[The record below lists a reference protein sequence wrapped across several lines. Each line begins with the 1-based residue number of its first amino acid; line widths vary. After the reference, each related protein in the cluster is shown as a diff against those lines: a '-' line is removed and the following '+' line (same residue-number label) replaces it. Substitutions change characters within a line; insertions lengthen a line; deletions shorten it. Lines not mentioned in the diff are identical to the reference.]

1 MRKINVETYLKKKK
15 NKKKSMEKTDTTVR
29 LNKKTKTKRISKKLS
44 RDKNVSI

>member
-15 NKKKSMEKTDTTVR
+15 NKKKSMEKADTTVC

-44 RDKNVSI
+44 PGKNVSI